1 MSSSRRGFL
10 GMLAAWAGVAAAP
23 APSPS
28 STPAPTPSPTPPA
41 SGPSPLSTAARE
53 RFGKF
58 LTEEELRMLD
68 ERVAAIERRGARL
81 RAYALENSDEPA
93 VDFAAGRR

>member
-10 GMLAAWAGVAAAP
+10 GMLAAWAGAVAVPTTTP

-28 STPAPTPSPTPPA
+28 PSPTP
-41 SGPSPLSTAARE
+41 SGPTALQTASRE

-58 LTEEELRMLD
+58 LTAEELPMLD
-68 ERVAAIERRGARL
+68 ERIASIERRGARL

-93 VDFAAGRR
+93 ADFSAARR

>member
-10 GMLAAWAGVAAAP
+10 GMLAAWAGAAAVPTTTP

-28 STPAPTPSPTPPA
+28 PSPTP
-41 SGPSPLSTAARE
+41 SGPSALQTAARE

-58 LTEEELRMLD
+58 LTAEELPMLD
-68 ERVAAIERRGARL
+68 ERIAGIERRGARL
-81 RAYALENSDEPA
+81 RAFALENSEEPA
-93 VDFAAGRR
+93 VDFSSVRR